1 MLLSVLQV
9 LVGQEESQ
17 MSSQFQESPL
27 LGIAPPRAFLSTQ
40 RHTLSQPLILCCLCS
55 WLQSPGLFLSV
66 PCASITPRFME
77 FEAEEVMQIQKLQWI
92 QGVQSLPPPVPPKLD
107 PQGSSAP
114 KVCPQPG
121 THVPTGVQSKGN
133 MGQGMTTGPIWILYL
148 QQGH

>member
-92 QGVQSLPPPVPPKLD
+92 QGMQGLPPPVPPKLD

-114 KVCPQPG
+114 KVCLQPG